1 MNVLS
6 LFDGMSCGQI
16 ALYELG
22 MYPDKY
28 YACEIDKFAIAQT
41 KLNFPDT
48 ICLGDVTKLDVSK
61 LEKIDLLIGGSPCQS
76 FSFAGKMEGMTT
88 EDNEE
93 ITTLERYLELKEK
106 GFKFAGQ
113 SYLFWEYVRIL
124 KEVRKVN
131 PNVLF
136 LLENVRMLS
145 KWEDVIN
152 RTLGVKG
159 VHINS
164 ALVSAQNRRRI
175 YWTNI
180 RTKRNGQFGELHS
193 DIPQPADKGI
203 LLKDIL
209 EAEVDEKY
217 YLSDKAI
224 LGIMNREQ
232 RHTEKGNGFGAQ
244 VPTVKSN
251 TLLARCYKGGKEGLI
266 HVAQRR
272 REWCCLTPKRTEYG
286 KKIRKD
292 YEAGKIKEKRRNVQQ
307 LEPRFDEKT
316 NCLTTVQKDNLVA
329 RCVRVKGFSYT
340 DRGIHPHRG
349 DYRESGVSEYGTILY
364 IDRIRRLTPT
374 ECARLQTVPDWYKW
388 ECSDT
393 QQYRM
398 LGNGWTVA
406 VIYHI
411 FSFIK

>member
-48 ICLGDVTKLDVSK
+48 IMLGDVTKLEVSK

-113 SYLFWEYVRIL
+113 SYLFWEYVRVL
-124 KEVRKVN
+124 EEVRKVN

-164 ALVSAQNRRRI
+164 ALVSAQIRKRI

-180 RTKRNGQFGELHS
+180 A
-193 DIPQPADKGI
+193 DIPQPEDKGVF
-203 LLKDIL
+203 LRDIL
-209 EAEVDEKY
+209 QSGVPEKY
-217 YLSDKAI
+217 YI
-224 LGIMNREQ
+224 
-232 RHTEKGNGFGAQ
+232 NGLTIKQGA
-244 VPTVKSN
+244 SIS
-251 TLLARCYKGGKEGLI
+251 E
-266 HVAQRR
+266 
-272 REWCCLTPKRTEYG
+272 
-286 KKIRKD
+286 
-292 YEAGKIKEKRRNVQQ
+292 IKESLNKVF
-307 LEPRFDEKT
+307 PR
-316 NCLTTVQKDNLVA
+316 
-329 RCVRVKGFSYT
+329 VRGLSITKN
-340 DRGIHPHRG
+340 GIRPHRG
-349 DYRESGVSEYGTILY
+349 DEKKSGLGELKTILFESSEKTGTLLTSASSVPAL
-364 IDRIRRLTPT
+364 IIKRRLRRITPT
-374 ECARLQTVPDWYKW
+374 EAARLQTVPDWYKW

-393 QQYRM
+393 QQYKM

>member
-6 LFDGMSCGQI
+6 LFDGMSCGRI

-22 MYPDKY
+22 MFPDKY

-61 LEKIDLLIGGSPCQS
+61 LEKIGLLIGGSPCQS
-76 FSFAGKMEGMTT
+76 FSFAGKMEGMAT

-93 ITTLERYLELKEK
+93 ITTLDRYLELKEK

-113 SYLFWEYVRIL
+113 SYLFWEYVRVL
-124 KEVRKVN
+124 EEVRKVN

-164 ALVSAQNRRRI
+164 SLVSAQIRKRI

-180 RTKRNGQFGELHS
+180 A
-193 DIPQPADKGI
+193 DIPQPEDKGI
-203 LLKDIL
+203 SLRDIL
-209 EAEVDEKY
+209 QTDVPEKY
-217 YLSDKAI
+217 YLSDKQFACPTRRAAKKGVTAENVESSDI
-224 LGIMNREQ
+224 DISKLEEYLKESFPRVQGLSITKNGIR
-232 RHTEKGNGFGAQ
+232 
-244 VPTVKSN
+244 
-251 TLLARCYKGGKEGLI
+251 
-266 HVAQRR
+266 
-272 REWCCLTPKRTEYG
+272 
-286 KKIRKD
+286 
-292 YEAGKIKEKRRNVQQ
+292 
-307 LEPRFDEKT
+307 
-316 NCLTTVQKDNLVA
+316 
-329 RCVRVKGFSYT
+329 
-340 DRGIHPHRG
+340 PHRG
-349 DYRESGVSEYGTILY
+349 DEKKSGLGELKTILFESSEKTGTLLTSASSVPAL
-364 IDRIRRLTPT
+364 IIKGRLRRITPT
-374 ECARLQTVPDWYKW
+374 EAARLQTVPGWYKW

-393 QQYRM
+393 QQYKM

>member
-16 ALYELG
+16 ALNELG
-22 MYPDKY
+22 MFPDKY

-113 SYLFWEYVRIL
+113 SYLFWEYVRVL
-124 KEVRKVN
+124 EEVRKVN

-164 ALVSAQNRRRI
+164 SLVSAQIRKRI

-180 RTKRNGQFGELHS
+180 A
-193 DIPQPADKGI
+193 DIPQPEDKGMF
-203 LLKDIL
+203 LRDIL
-209 EAEVDEKY
+209 QSEVPEKY
-217 YLSDKAI
+217 YLSDK
-224 LGIMNREQ
+224 M
-232 RHTEKGNGFGAQ
+232 HTWLTRRAAKRGSRIRVVGGED
-244 VPTVKSN
+244 KSN
-251 TLLARCYKGGKEGLI
+251 CMT
-266 HVAQRR
+266 VS
-272 REWCCLTPKRTEYG
+272 CLTKVNLDSCYMEVPEEHYLEDVDISEMEVYLKELFPRVRGLSITKNG
-286 KKIRKD
+286 IR
-292 YEAGKIKEKRRNVQQ
+292 
-307 LEPRFDEKT
+307 
-316 NCLTTVQKDNLVA
+316 
-329 RCVRVKGFSYT
+329 
-340 DRGIHPHRG
+340 PHRG
-349 DYRESGVSEYGTILY
+349 DKKKSGLGELKTILFETAEKTGTLLTSASSVPFL
-364 IDRIRRLTPT
+364 IVKRRLRRITPT
-374 ECARLQTVPDWYKW
+374 EAARLQTVPSWYKW

-393 QQYRM
+393 QQYKM

>member
-61 LEKIDLLIGGSPCQS
+61 LDKIDLVIGGSPCQS
-76 FSFAGKMEGMTT
+76 FSFAGKMEGMSTK
-88 EDNEE
+88 DNEE
-93 ITTLERYLELKEK
+93 ITTLDRYLELKEK

-113 SYLFWEYVRIL
+113 SYLFWEYVRVL
-124 KEVRKVN
+124 EEVRKVN

-152 RTLGVKG
+152 RALGVKG

-164 ALVSAQNRRRI
+164 ALVSAQTRKRI

-180 RTKRNGQFGELHS
+180 AE
-193 DIPQPADKGI
+193 IPQPEDKGI
-203 LLKDIL
+203 FLRDIL
-209 EAEVDEKY
+209 QSEVPEKY
-217 YLSDKAI
+217 YLSDKMI
-224 LGIMNREQ
+224 TFLT
-232 RHTEKGNGFGAQ
+232 RHADKMGSKIRIRGGDD
-244 VPTVKSN
+244 KSN
-251 TLLARCYKGGKEGLI
+251 CVTVSSLTYMNLTSCYIEVPEERYPEDVDISELETYLKGLFPRVRGLSI
-266 HVAQRR
+266 
-272 REWCCLTPKRTEYG
+272 TKNG
-286 KKIRKD
+286 IR
-292 YEAGKIKEKRRNVQQ
+292 
-307 LEPRFDEKT
+307 
-316 NCLTTVQKDNLVA
+316 
-329 RCVRVKGFSYT
+329 
-340 DRGIHPHRG
+340 PHRG
-349 DYRESGVSEYGTILY
+349 DEKKSGLGGLKTMLFESSEKTGTLLTSASSVPALI
-364 IDRIRRLTPT
+364 IKRRLRRITPT
-374 ECARLQTVPDWYKW
+374 EAARLQTIPDWYKW
-388 ECSDT
+388 NCSDT

>member
-22 MYPDKY
+22 LYPDKY

-48 ICLGDVTKLDVSK
+48 IMLGDVTKLDVSK

-113 SYLFWEYVRIL
+113 SYLFWEYVRVL
-124 KEVRKVN
+124 EEVRKVN
-131 PNVLF
+131 PNVMF

-164 ALVSAQNRRRI
+164 ALVSAQIRKRI

-180 RTKRNGQFGELHS
+180 A
-193 DIPQPADKGI
+193 DIPQPEDKGMF
-203 LLKDIL
+203 LRDIL
-209 EAEVDEKY
+209 QSGVPEKY
-217 YLSDKAI
+217 YINGLTIKQGASISD
-224 LGIMNREQ
+224 
-232 RHTEKGNGFGAQ
+232 
-244 VPTVKSN
+244 
-251 TLLARCYKGGKEGLI
+251 
-266 HVAQRR
+266 
-272 REWCCLTPKRTEYG
+272 
-286 KKIRKD
+286 
-292 YEAGKIKEKRRNVQQ
+292 IKESLNKVF
-307 LEPRFDEKT
+307 PR
-316 NCLTTVQKDNLVA
+316 
-329 RCVRVKGFSYT
+329 VRGLSITKN
-340 DRGIHPHRG
+340 GIRPHRG
-349 DYRESGVSEYGTILY
+349 DEKKSGLGELKTILFETSEKTGTLLTSASSVPALL
-364 IDRIRRLTPT
+364 IKRRLRRITPT
-374 ECARLQTVPDWYKW
+374 EAARLQTVPDWYKW

>member
-48 ICLGDVTKLDVSK
+48 IFLGDVTKLDVSK
-61 LEKIDLLIGGSPCQS
+61 LDKIDLLIGGSPCQS
-76 FSFAGKMEGMTT
+76 FSFAGKMEGMST

-93 ITTLERYLELKEK
+93 ITTLDRYLELKEK

-164 ALVSAQNRRRI
+164 ALVSAQVRKRI

-180 RTKRNGQFGELHS
+180 A
-193 DIPQPADKGI
+193 DIPQPEDKGI
-203 LLKDIL
+203 FLRDVLQ
-209 EAEVDEKY
+209 ANVPEKY
-217 YLSDKAI
+217 YLSDKF
-224 LGIMNREQ
+224 
-232 RHTEKGNGFGAQ
+232 HTWLTQCADKRGSKVRIVCGED
-244 VPTVKSN
+244 KSN
-251 TLLARCYKGGKEGLI
+251 CMTVSSLSKLNLDSCYIEGPEERYFEDVDISELEECLKELFPRVRGLS
-266 HVAQRR
+266 V
-272 REWCCLTPKRTEYG
+272 TKNG
-286 KKIRKD
+286 IR
-292 YEAGKIKEKRRNVQQ
+292 
-307 LEPRFDEKT
+307 
-316 NCLTTVQKDNLVA
+316 
-329 RCVRVKGFSYT
+329 
-340 DRGIHPHRG
+340 PHRG
-349 DYRESGVSEYGTILY
+349 DEKKSGLGELKTILFESSEKTGTLLTSASSVPAL
-364 IDRIRRLTPT
+364 IVKRRLRRITPT
-374 ECARLQTVPDWYKW
+374 EAARLQTVPAWYKW

-393 QQYRM
+393 QQYKM

>member
-22 MYPDKY
+22 LYPDKY

-48 ICLGDVTKLDVSK
+48 IMLGDVTKLEVSK
-61 LEKIDLLIGGSPCQS
+61 LEKIGLLIGGSPCQS
-76 FSFAGKMEGMTT
+76 FSFAGKMEGMST

-113 SYLFWEYVRIL
+113 SYLFWEYVRVL
-124 KEVRKVN
+124 EEVRKVN

-145 KWEDVIN
+145 KWEDVIS

-164 ALVSAQNRRRI
+164 ARVSAQIRKRI

-180 RTKRNGQFGELHS
+180 A
-193 DIPQPADKGI
+193 DIPQPEDKGI
-203 LLKDIL
+203 FLRDVLQSG
-209 EAEVDEKY
+209 VPEKY
-217 YLSDKAI
+217 YLSDKMITWLA
-224 LGIMNREQ
+224 
-232 RHTEKGNGFGAQ
+232 RHADKKGSKIRIKGEGD
-244 VPTVKSN
+244 KSN
-251 TLLARCYKGGKEGLI
+251 CMTVSGLTKSNLASCYIEVPGEHYLEDADLSELAAYLKELFPRVRGLSI
-266 HVAQRR
+266 
-272 REWCCLTPKRTEYG
+272 TKNG
-286 KKIRKD
+286 IR
-292 YEAGKIKEKRRNVQQ
+292 
-307 LEPRFDEKT
+307 
-316 NCLTTVQKDNLVA
+316 
-329 RCVRVKGFSYT
+329 
-340 DRGIHPHRG
+340 PHRG
-349 DYRESGVSEYGTILY
+349 DEKKSGLGELKTILFETAEKTGTLLTSASSVPALL
-364 IDRIRRLTPT
+364 IKRRLRRITPT
-374 ECARLQTVPDWYKW
+374 EAARLQTVPSWYKW

-393 QQYRM
+393 QQYKM

>member
-6 LFDGMSCGQI
+6 LFDGMSCGQV

-22 MYPDKY
+22 LYPDKY

-93 ITTLERYLELKEK
+93 ITTLDRYLELKEK

-113 SYLFWEYVRIL
+113 SYLFWEYVRVL
-124 KEVRKVN
+124 EDVRKVN

-152 RTLGVKG
+152 RALGVSG

-164 ALVSAQNRRRI
+164 SLVSAQIRKRI

-180 RTKRNGQFGELHS
+180 A
-193 DIPQPADKGI
+193 DIPQPEDKGI
-203 LLKDIL
+203 FLRDIL
-209 EAEVDEKY
+209 QTDVPEKY
-217 YLSDKAI
+217 YLSDKMI
-224 LGIMNREQ
+224 TGLNRHADKIGSKIII
-232 RHTEKGNGFGAQ
+232 RGGDD
-244 VPTVKSN
+244 KSN
-251 TLLARCYKGGKEGLI
+251 C
-266 HVAQRR
+266 VSVS
-272 REWCCLTPKRTEYG
+272 CLTKTNLASCFIELPKR
-286 KKIRKD
+286 RL
-292 YEAGKIKEKRRNVQQ
+292 RR
-307 LEPRFDEKT
+307 
-316 NCLTTVQKDNLVA
+316 
-329 RCVRVKGFSYT
+329 
-340 DRGIHPHRG
+340 I
-349 DYRESGVSEYGTILY
+349 
-364 IDRIRRLTPT
+364 TPT
-374 ECARLQTVPDWYKW
+374 EAARLQTVPDWYKW
-388 ECSDT
+388 GCSDT

>member
-16 ALYELG
+16 ALSELG
-22 MYPDKY
+22 MFPDKY

-76 FSFAGKMEGMTT
+76 FSFAGKMEGMST

-93 ITTLERYLELKEK
+93 ITTLDRYLELKEK

-124 KEVRKVN
+124 EEVRKVN

-152 RTLGVKG
+152 RALGVKG

-164 ALVSAQNRRRI
+164 SLVSAQVRKRI

-180 RTKRNGQFGELHS
+180 A
-193 DIPQPADKGI
+193 DIPQPEDKGI
-203 LLKDIL
+203 FLRDVLQSG
-209 EAEVDEKY
+209 VPEKY
-217 YLSDKAI
+217 YLSDKLI
-224 LGIMNREQ
+224 TYL
-232 RHTEKGNGFGAQ
+232 NGRAAKMGSKIRIRGGDD
-244 VPTVKSN
+244 KSN
-251 TLLARCYKGGKEGLI
+251 CVTVSGLTNRNLASCFIEG
-266 HVAQRR
+266 
-272 REWCCLTPKRTEYG
+272 PKRRLRRITPA
-286 KKIRKD
+286 
-292 YEAGKIKEKRRNVQQ
+292 EA
-307 LEPRFDEKT
+307 
-316 NCLTTVQKDNLVA
+316 
-329 RCVRVKGFSYT
+329 S
-340 DRGIHPHRG
+340 
-349 DYRESGVSEYGTILY
+349 
-364 IDRIRRLTPT
+364 
-374 ECARLQTVPDWYKW
+374 RLQTVPDWYKW

-398 LGNGWTVA
+398 LGNGWTIA

>member
-16 ALYELG
+16 ALNELG
-22 MYPDKY
+22 MFPDKY

-48 ICLGDVTKLDVSK
+48 VCLGDVTKLDVSK

-93 ITTLERYLELKEK
+93 ITTLDRYLELKEK

-124 KEVRKVN
+124 EEVRKVN

-152 RTLGVKG
+152 RALGVKG

-164 ALVSAQNRRRI
+164 SLVSAQIRKRI

-180 RTKRNGQFGELHS
+180 A
-193 DIPQPADKGI
+193 DIPQPEDKGI
-203 LLKDIL
+203 FLRDVLQSG
-209 EAEVDEKY
+209 VPEKY
-217 YLSDKAI
+217 YLSDKLITYLNGHAAKMGSKI
-224 LGIMNREQ
+224 RIRGGDDKSSCVTVSGLVNRNL
-232 RHTEKGNGFGAQ
+232 TSCFI
-244 VPTVKSN
+244 
-251 TLLARCYKGGKEGLI
+251 EG
-266 HVAQRR
+266 
-272 REWCCLTPKRTEYG
+272 PKRRLRRITPA
-286 KKIRKD
+286 
-292 YEAGKIKEKRRNVQQ
+292 EA
-307 LEPRFDEKT
+307 
-316 NCLTTVQKDNLVA
+316 
-329 RCVRVKGFSYT
+329 S
-340 DRGIHPHRG
+340 
-349 DYRESGVSEYGTILY
+349 
-364 IDRIRRLTPT
+364 
-374 ECARLQTVPDWYKW
+374 RLQTVPD
-388 ECSDT
+388 
-393 QQYRM
+393 
-398 LGNGWTVA
+398 
-406 VIYHI
+406 
-411 FSFIK
+411 

>member
-16 ALYELG
+16 ALNELG
-22 MYPDKY
+22 MFPDKY

-48 ICLGDVTKLDVSK
+48 IMLGDVTKLDVSK

-113 SYLFWEYVRIL
+113 SYLFWEYVRVL
-124 KEVRKVN
+124 EEVRKVN

-164 ALVSAQNRRRI
+164 ALVSAQIRKRI

-180 RTKRNGQFGELHS
+180 A
-193 DIPQPADKGI
+193 DIPQPEDKGVF
-203 LLKDIL
+203 LRDIL
-209 EAEVDEKY
+209 QSGVPEKY
-217 YLSDKAI
+217 YLSDKMI
-224 LGIMNREQ
+224 TGLT
-232 RHTEKGNGFGAQ
+232 RHAAKKGSKIIVRGEGDKSKCM
-244 VPTVKSN
+244 TVSSLSKLNLDS
-251 TLLARCYKGGKEGLI
+251 CYIEAPDPLI
-266 HVAQRR
+266 KRR
-272 REWCCLTPKRTEYG
+272 LRRITPK
-286 KKIRKD
+286 
-292 YEAGKIKEKRRNVQQ
+292 EA
-307 LEPRFDEKT
+307 
-316 NCLTTVQKDNLVA
+316 
-329 RCVRVKGFSYT
+329 
-340 DRGIHPHRG
+340 
-349 DYRESGVSEYGTILY
+349 
-364 IDRIRRLTPT
+364 
-374 ECARLQTVPDWYKW
+374 ARLQTVPDWYKW
-388 ECSDT
+388 GCSDT
-393 QQYRM
+393 QQYKM

>member
-16 ALYELG
+16 ALNELG
-22 MYPDKY
+22 MFPDKY

-48 ICLGDVTKLDVSK
+48 IMLGDVTKLDVSK

-76 FSFAGKMEGMTT
+76 FSFAGKMEGMST

-106 GFKFAGQ
+106 GFRFAGQ
-113 SYLFWEYVRIL
+113 SYLFWEYVRVL
-124 KEVRKVN
+124 EDVRKVN

-145 KWEDVIN
+145 KWKDVIN
-152 RTLGVKG
+152 RTLGVRG

-164 ALVSAQNRRRI
+164 SLVSAQIRKRI

-180 RTKRNGQFGELHS
+180 A
-193 DIPQPADKGI
+193 DIPQPEDKGI
-203 LLKDIL
+203 FLRDIL
-209 EAEVDEKY
+209 QSEVPEKY
-217 YLSDKAI
+217 YLSDKMHTWLTRHAAKMGSKI
-224 LGIMNREQ
+224 LIRGRGED
-232 RHTEKGNGFGAQ
+232 
-244 VPTVKSN
+244 KSN
-251 TLLARCYKGGKEGLI
+251 CI
-266 HVAQRR
+266 SVS
-272 REWCCLTPKRTEYG
+272 CLTKVNLASCYIEGPK
-286 KKIRKD
+286 
-292 YEAGKIKEKRRNVQQ
+292 KRLR
-307 LEPRFDEKT
+307 
-316 NCLTTVQKDNLVA
+316 
-329 RCVRVKGFSYT
+329 
-340 DRGIHPHRG
+340 
-349 DYRESGVSEYGTILY
+349 
-364 IDRIRRLTPT
+364 RITPT
-374 ECARLQTVPDWYKW
+374 EAARLQTVPDWYKW

-393 QQYRM
+393 QQYKM

>member
-6 LFDGMSCGQI
+6 LFDGMSGGQI
-16 ALYELG
+16 ALNELG
-22 MYPDKY
+22 MFPDKY

-48 ICLGDVTKLDVSK
+48 IGLGDVTKLDVSK

-113 SYLFWEYVRIL
+113 SYLFWEYVRVL
-124 KEVRKVN
+124 EEVRKVN

-164 ALVSAQNRRRI
+164 ALVSAQIRKRI

-180 RTKRNGQFGELHS
+180 A
-193 DIPQPADKGI
+193 DIPQPEDKGI
-203 LLKDIL
+203 FLRDVLQS
-209 EAEVDEKY
+209 EVPEKY
-217 YLSDKAI
+217 YLSDKMITFLTGHADKMGSKI
-224 LGIMNREQ
+224 RIRG
-232 RHTEKGNGFGAQ
+232 GDD
-244 VPTVKSN
+244 KSN
-251 TLLARCYKGGKEGLI
+251 CVTVSSLTNMNLTSCYIEVPEERYPEDVDISELETYLKELFPRVRGLSI
-266 HVAQRR
+266 
-272 REWCCLTPKRTEYG
+272 TKNG
-286 KKIRKD
+286 IR
-292 YEAGKIKEKRRNVQQ
+292 
-307 LEPRFDEKT
+307 
-316 NCLTTVQKDNLVA
+316 
-329 RCVRVKGFSYT
+329 
-340 DRGIHPHRG
+340 PHRG
-349 DYRESGVSEYGTILY
+349 DEKKSGLGELKTILFETAEKTGTLLTSASSVPAL
-364 IDRIRRLTPT
+364 IIKRRLRRITPT
-374 ECARLQTVPDWYKW
+374 EAARLQTVPDWYKW

-393 QQYRM
+393 QQYKM

>member
-16 ALYELG
+16 ALNELG
-22 MYPDKY
+22 MFPDKY

-76 FSFAGKMEGMTT
+76 FSFAGKMEGMST

-113 SYLFWEYVRIL
+113 SYLFWEYVRVL
-124 KEVRKVN
+124 EEVRKVN

-159 VHINS
+159 IHINS
-164 ALVSAQNRRRI
+164 ALVSAQIRKRI

-180 RTKRNGQFGELHS
+180 A
-193 DIPQPADKGI
+193 DIPQPEDKGI
-203 LLKDIL
+203 FLRDIL
-209 EAEVDEKY
+209 QSSVPEKY
-217 YLSDKAI
+217 YLSDRATIWLNRHADK
-224 LGIMNREQ
+224 LG
-232 RHTEKGNGFGAQ
+232 HKVVVKGGGD
-244 VPTVKSN
+244 KSN
-251 TLLARCYKGGKEGLI
+251 CITVSGLTKSNLSTCYVEVPEEHYLEDVDISEMEVYLKELFPRVRGLSI
-266 HVAQRR
+266 
-272 REWCCLTPKRTEYG
+272 TKNG
-286 KKIRKD
+286 IR
-292 YEAGKIKEKRRNVQQ
+292 
-307 LEPRFDEKT
+307 
-316 NCLTTVQKDNLVA
+316 
-329 RCVRVKGFSYT
+329 
-340 DRGIHPHRG
+340 PHRG
-349 DYRESGVSEYGTILY
+349 DEKKSGLGELKTILFETAEKTGTLLTSASSVPFL
-364 IDRIRRLTPT
+364 IAKRRLRRITPT
-374 ECARLQTVPDWYKW
+374 EAARLQTVPSWYKW

-393 QQYRM
+393 QQYKM

>member
-1 MNVLS
+1 MNALS

-16 ALYELG
+16 ALSELG
-22 MYPDKY
+22 MFPDKY

-48 ICLGDVTKLDVSK
+48 IMLGDVTKLDVSK

-113 SYLFWEYVRIL
+113 SYLFWEYVRVL
-124 KEVRKVN
+124 EEVRKVN

-164 ALVSAQNRRRI
+164 SLVSAQIRKRI

-180 RTKRNGQFGELHS
+180 A
-193 DIPQPADKGI
+193 DIPQPEDKGVF
-203 LLKDIL
+203 LRDIL
-209 EAEVDEKY
+209 QSEVPEKY
-217 YLSDKAI
+217 YI
-224 LGIMNREQ
+224 
-232 RHTEKGNGFGAQ
+232 NGLTIKQGA
-244 VPTVKSN
+244 SIS
-251 TLLARCYKGGKEGLI
+251 E
-266 HVAQRR
+266 
-272 REWCCLTPKRTEYG
+272 
-286 KKIRKD
+286 
-292 YEAGKIKEKRRNVQQ
+292 IKESLNKVFPRVQG
-307 LEPRFDEKT
+307 LSITK
-316 NCLTTVQKDNLVA
+316 N
-329 RCVRVKGFSYT
+329 
-340 DRGIHPHRG
+340 GIRPHRG
-349 DYRESGVSEYGTILY
+349 DEKKSGLGELKTILFESSEKTGTLLTSASSVPAL
-364 IDRIRRLTPT
+364 IIKRRLRRITPT
-374 ECARLQTVPDWYKW
+374 EAARLQTVPDWYKW

-393 QQYRM
+393 QQYKM

>member
-61 LEKIDLLIGGSPCQS
+61 LDKIDLVIGGSPCQS

-113 SYLFWEYVRIL
+113 SYLFWEYVRVL
-124 KEVRKVN
+124 EEVRKVN

-164 ALVSAQNRRRI
+164 ALVSAQIRKRI

-180 RTKRNGQFGELHS
+180 A
-193 DIPQPADKGI
+193 DIPQPEDKGI
-203 LLKDIL
+203 FLRDIL
-209 EAEVDEKY
+209 QSEVPEKY
-217 YLSDKAI
+217 YLSDKMI
-224 LGIMNREQ
+224 TFLT
-232 RHTEKGNGFGAQ
+232 RHADKMGSKIRIRGGDD
-244 VPTVKSN
+244 KSN
-251 TLLARCYKGGKEGLI
+251 CVTVSSLTHMSLTSCYIEVPEERYPEDVDISELETYLKELFPRVRGLSI
-266 HVAQRR
+266 
-272 REWCCLTPKRTEYG
+272 TKNG
-286 KKIRKD
+286 IR
-292 YEAGKIKEKRRNVQQ
+292 
-307 LEPRFDEKT
+307 
-316 NCLTTVQKDNLVA
+316 
-329 RCVRVKGFSYT
+329 
-340 DRGIHPHRG
+340 PHRG
-349 DYRESGVSEYGTILY
+349 DEKKSGLGELKTILFESSEKTGTLLTSASSVPAL
-364 IDRIRRLTPT
+364 IIKRRLRRITPT
-374 ECARLQTVPDWYKW
+374 EAARLQTVPDWYKW

-393 QQYRM
+393 QQYKM

>member
-1 MNVLS
+1 MENNKGMNVLS

-16 ALYELG
+16 ALYEQG
-22 MYPDKY
+22 VFPGKY

-48 ICLGDVTKLDVSK
+48 VCLWDVTRLDVSK

-93 ITTLERYLELKEK
+93 ITTLDRYLELKEK
-106 GFKFAGQ
+106 GFRFAGQ

-124 KEVRKVN
+124 EEVRKVN

-145 KWEDVIN
+145 KWEDVIS

-164 ALVSAQNRRRI
+164 ALVSAQTRKRI

-180 RTKRNGQFGELHS
+180 AE
-193 DIPQPADKGI
+193 IPQPEGKGI
-203 LLKDIL
+203 FLRDIL
-209 EAEVDEKY
+209 QSEVPEKFY
-217 YLSDKAI
+217 IKGVTVENASTRQLRNLKGPDSKANAF
-224 LGIMNREQ
+224 LA
-232 RHTEKGNGFGAQ
+232 TSWKGSSANGM
-244 VPTVKSN
+244 
-251 TLLARCYKGGKEGLI
+251 TLVEG
-266 HVAQRR
+266 
-272 REWCCLTPKRTEYG
+272 PKR
-286 KKIRKD
+286 RL
-292 YEAGKIKEKRRNVQQ
+292 RR
-307 LEPRFDEKT
+307 
-316 NCLTTVQKDNLVA
+316 
-329 RCVRVKGFSYT
+329 
-340 DRGIHPHRG
+340 I
-349 DYRESGVSEYGTILY
+349 
-364 IDRIRRLTPT
+364 TPT
-374 ECARLQTVPDWYKW
+374 EAARLQTIPDWYKW

-393 QQYRM
+393 QQYKM

>member
-48 ICLGDVTKLDVSK
+48 IRLGDVTKLEVSK

-164 ALVSAQNRRRI
+164 SLVSAQIRKRI

-180 RTKRNGQFGELHS
+180 A
-193 DIPQPADKGI
+193 DIPQLEDKGMF
-203 LLKDIL
+203 LRDIL
-209 EAEVDEKY
+209 QSEVPEKY
-217 YLSDKAI
+217 YLSDKMHTWLTRHAAKRGSKI
-224 LGIMNREQ
+224 LIRGGED
-232 RHTEKGNGFGAQ
+232 
-244 VPTVKSN
+244 KSN
-251 TLLARCYKGGKEGLI
+251 CI
-266 HVAQRR
+266 SVS
-272 REWCCLTPKRTEYG
+272 CLTKANLASCYIEGPKR
-286 KKIRKD
+286 RL
-292 YEAGKIKEKRRNVQQ
+292 RR
-307 LEPRFDEKT
+307 
-316 NCLTTVQKDNLVA
+316 
-329 RCVRVKGFSYT
+329 
-340 DRGIHPHRG
+340 I
-349 DYRESGVSEYGTILY
+349 
-364 IDRIRRLTPT
+364 TPT
-374 ECARLQTVPDWYKW
+374 EASRLQTVPDWYKW

-393 QQYRM
+393 QQYKM

-411 FSFIK
+411 LSFIK

>member
-61 LEKIDLLIGGSPCQS
+61 LGKIDLLIGGSPCQS
-76 FSFAGKMEGMTT
+76 FSFAGKRVGMSTV
-88 EDNEE
+88 DKEE
-93 ITTLERYLELKEK
+93 IYTLDRYLELKEE
-106 GFKFAGQ
+106 GFQFEGE
-113 SYLFWEYVRIL
+113 SYLFWEYMRIL
-124 KEVRKVN
+124 TDIRKYN

-136 LLENVRMLS
+136 LLENVEMGK
-145 KWEDVIN
+145 KWERVLSEAI
-152 RTLGVKG
+152 GVDG

-164 ALVSAQNRRRI
+164 ALVSAQNRKRI

-180 RTKRNGQFGELHS
+180 RTRGNGRFSELQS
-193 DIPQPADKGI
+193 DIPQPADKGT

-209 EAEVDEKY
+209 EDEVDEKY
-217 YLSDKAI
+217 YLSNKAI
-224 LGIMNREQ
+224 SGIMGHKQ
-232 RHTEKGNGFGAQ
+232 RHAEKGNGFGAQ
-244 VPTVKSN
+244 FPTVKSN
-251 TLLARCYKGGKEGLI
+251 TLLARCYKDGKENLI
-266 HVAQRR
+266 TDQKSNAHIASHVGMIV
-272 REWCCLTPKRTEYG
+272 EGENPLNKG
-286 KKIRKD
+286 RK
-292 YEAGKIKEKRRNVQQ
+292 A
-307 LEPRFDEKT
+307 
-316 NCLTTVQKDNLVA
+316 
-329 RCVRVKGFSYT
+329 
-340 DRGIHPHRG
+340 RGIIQLNPSKASGGVQPYQQDRIYDVEGIAPALCSGHGGRG
-349 DYRESGVSEYGTILY
+349 CNVNT
-364 IDRIRRLTPT
+364 DRIRRLTPT
-374 ECARLQTVPDWYKW
+374 ECARLQTIPDWYKW

-393 QQYRM
+393 QQYKM

-411 FSFIK
+411 LSFIRY

>member
-16 ALYELG
+16 ALHELG
-22 MYPDKY
+22 MFPCKY

-48 ICLGDVTKLDVSK
+48 VCLGDVTKLDVSK

-76 FSFAGKMEGMTT
+76 FSFAGKMEGTTT

-93 ITTLERYLELKEK
+93 ITTLDRYLELKEK

-113 SYLFWEYVRIL
+113 SYLFWEYVRVL
-124 KEVRKVN
+124 EDVRKVN
-131 PNVLF
+131 PNVMF

-164 ALVSAQNRRRI
+164 SLVSAQVRKRI

-180 RTKRNGQFGELHS
+180 A
-193 DIPQPADKGI
+193 DIPQPEDKGI
-203 LLKDIL
+203 FLRDVLQTD
-209 EAEVDEKY
+209 VPEKY
-217 YLSDKAI
+217 YLSDKMITCLA
-224 LGIMNREQ
+224 
-232 RHTEKGNGFGAQ
+232 RHADKKGSKIIIKGEGD
-244 VPTVKSN
+244 KSN
-251 TLLARCYKGGKEGLI
+251 CMTVSGLSKLDLSSCYIGDRI
-266 HVAQRR
+266 CVAMRGRNPDNPSDRRPGSPTKQR
-272 REWCCLTPKRTEYG
+272 
-286 KKIRKD
+286 
-292 YEAGKIKEKRRNVQQ
+292 
-307 LEPRFDEKT
+307 LEPNTSGKT
-316 NCLTTVQKDNLVA
+316 NCLTTVQKDNLILQ
-329 RCVRVKGFSYT
+329 RS
-340 DRGIHPHRG
+340 RGNNPG
-349 DYRESGVSEYGTILY
+349 GL
-364 IDRIRRLTPT
+364 RRLTPT
-374 ECARLQTVPDWYKW
+374 EAARLQTVPSWYKW

>member
-16 ALYELG
+16 ALNELG
-22 MYPDKY
+22 MFPDKY

-93 ITTLERYLELKEK
+93 ITTLDRYLELKEE

-113 SYLFWEYVRIL
+113 SYLFWEYVRVL
-124 KEVRKVN
+124 EDVRKVN

-164 ALVSAQNRRRI
+164 SLVSAQIRKRI

-180 RTKRNGQFGELHS
+180 A
-193 DIPQPADKGI
+193 DILQPEDKGI
-203 LLKDIL
+203 FLRDVLQS
-209 EAEVDEKY
+209 EVPEKY
-217 YLSDKAI
+217 YLSDKATI
-224 LGIMNREQ
+224 WLNRHADKLG
-232 RHTEKGNGFGAQ
+232 HKVVVKGGDD
-244 VPTVKSN
+244 KSN
-251 TLLARCYKGGKEGLI
+251 CIMVSGLTKSNLATCYVEDLKEG
-266 HVAQRR
+266 
-272 REWCCLTPKRTEYG
+272 
-286 KKIRKD
+286 
-292 YEAGKIKEKRRNVQQ
+292 
-307 LEPRFDEKT
+307 
-316 NCLTTVQKDNLVA
+316 
-329 RCVRVKGFSYT
+329 
-340 DRGIHPHRG
+340 
-349 DYRESGVSEYGTILY
+349 
-364 IDRIRRLTPT
+364 
-374 ECARLQTVPDWYKW
+374 
-388 ECSDT
+388 
-393 QQYRM
+393 
-398 LGNGWTVA
+398 
-406 VIYHI
+406 
-411 FSFIK
+411 

>member
-16 ALYELG
+16 ALNELG
-22 MYPDKY
+22 MFPDKY
-28 YACEIDKFAIAQT
+28 YACEIDKFAVAQT

-113 SYLFWEYVRIL
+113 SYLFWEYVRVL
-124 KEVRKVN
+124 EEVRKVN
-131 PNVLF
+131 PNVMF

-164 ALVSAQNRRRI
+164 ALVSAQIRKRI

-180 RTKRNGQFGELHS
+180 A
-193 DIPQPADKGI
+193 DIPQPEDKGMF
-203 LLKDIL
+203 LRDIL
-209 EAEVDEKY
+209 QSGVPEKY
-217 YLSDKAI
+217 YI
-224 LGIMNREQ
+224 
-232 RHTEKGNGFGAQ
+232 NGLTIKQGA
-244 VPTVKSN
+244 SIS
-251 TLLARCYKGGKEGLI
+251 E
-266 HVAQRR
+266 
-272 REWCCLTPKRTEYG
+272 
-286 KKIRKD
+286 
-292 YEAGKIKEKRRNVQQ
+292 IKESLNKVF
-307 LEPRFDEKT
+307 PR
-316 NCLTTVQKDNLVA
+316 
-329 RCVRVKGFSYT
+329 VRGLSITKN
-340 DRGIHPHRG
+340 GIRPHRG
-349 DYRESGVSEYGTILY
+349 DEKKSGLGELKTILFETSEKTGTLLTSASSVPALLTK
-364 IDRIRRLTPT
+364 RRLRRITPT
-374 ECARLQTVPDWYKW
+374 EAARLQTVPDWYKW

>member
-16 ALYELG
+16 ALNELG
-22 MYPDKY
+22 MFPDKY

-41 KLNFPDT
+41 QLNFPDT
-48 ICLGDVTKLDVSK
+48 IFLGDVTKLDVSK
-61 LEKIDLLIGGSPCQS
+61 LDKIDLLIGGSPCQS
-76 FSFAGKMEGMTT
+76 FSFAGKMEGMST

-124 KEVRKVN
+124 EEVRKVN

-152 RTLGVKG
+152 RALCVKG

-164 ALVSAQNRRRI
+164 SLVSAQIRKRI

-180 RTKRNGQFGELHS
+180 A
-193 DIPQPADKGI
+193 DIPQPEDKGMF
-203 LLKDIL
+203 LRDIL
-209 EAEVDEKY
+209 QSEVPEKY
-217 YLSDKAI
+217 YLSDKLI
-224 LGIMNREQ
+224 TYL
-232 RHTEKGNGFGAQ
+232 NGHAAKMGSKIRIRGGDD
-244 VPTVKSN
+244 KSN
-251 TLLARCYKGGKEGLI
+251 CVTVSGLANRNLASCFIEG
-266 HVAQRR
+266 
-272 REWCCLTPKRTEYG
+272 PKR
-286 KKIRKD
+286 RL
-292 YEAGKIKEKRRNVQQ
+292 RR
-307 LEPRFDEKT
+307 
-316 NCLTTVQKDNLVA
+316 
-329 RCVRVKGFSYT
+329 
-340 DRGIHPHRG
+340 I
-349 DYRESGVSEYGTILY
+349 
-364 IDRIRRLTPT
+364 TPT
-374 ECARLQTVPDWYKW
+374 EAARLQTIPDWYKW
-388 ECSDT
+388 NCSDT

>member
-22 MYPDKY
+22 LYPDKY

-48 ICLGDVTKLDVSK
+48 IMLGDVTKLDVSK

-93 ITTLERYLELKEK
+93 ITTLDRYLELKEE

-113 SYLFWEYVRIL
+113 SYLFWEYVRVL
-124 KEVRKVN
+124 EEVRKAN

-164 ALVSAQNRRRI
+164 SLVSAQVRKRI

-180 RTKRNGQFGELHS
+180 A
-193 DIPQPADKGI
+193 DIPQPEDKRI
-203 LLKDIL
+203 FLRDIL
-209 EAEVDEKY
+209 QSGVPEKY
-217 YLSDKAI
+217 YLSDKMITWLTGHAAKIGSKI
-224 LGIMNREQ
+224 LIRGGEDKSNCISVSCPTKVNLASCGIEVP
-232 RHTEKGNGFGAQ
+232 EKRFMKGVTAEN
-244 VPTVKSN
+244 VKSSDVEI
-251 TLLARCYKGGKEGLI
+251 C
-266 HVAQRR
+266 VAMRGRNPDNPSDRRPGSPTKQR
-272 REWCCLTPKRTEYG
+272 
-286 KKIRKD
+286 
-292 YEAGKIKEKRRNVQQ
+292 
-307 LEPRFDEKT
+307 LEPNTSGKT
-316 NCLTTVQKDNLVA
+316 NCLTTVQKDNLVLQ
-329 RCVRVKGFSYT
+329 SS
-340 DRGIHPHRG
+340 RGNNQG
-349 DYRESGVSEYGTILY
+349 SL
-364 IDRIRRLTPT
+364 RRLTPT

-393 QQYRM
+393 QQYKM

>member
-124 KEVRKVN
+124 EEVRKVN

-152 RTLGVKG
+152 RALGVKG

-164 ALVSAQNRRRI
+164 SLVSAQVRKRI

-180 RTKRNGQFGELHS
+180 A
-193 DIPQPADKGI
+193 DIPQPEDKGMF
-203 LLKDIL
+203 LRDVLQSG
-209 EAEVDEKY
+209 VPEKY
-217 YLSDKAI
+217 YLSDKLI
-224 LGIMNREQ
+224 TYL
-232 RHTEKGNGFGAQ
+232 NGHAAKMGSKIRIRGGDD
-244 VPTVKSN
+244 KSN
-251 TLLARCYKGGKEGLI
+251 CVTVSGLANRNLTSCFIEG
-266 HVAQRR
+266 
-272 REWCCLTPKRTEYG
+272 PKR
-286 KKIRKD
+286 RL
-292 YEAGKIKEKRRNVQQ
+292 RR
-307 LEPRFDEKT
+307 
-316 NCLTTVQKDNLVA
+316 
-329 RCVRVKGFSYT
+329 
-340 DRGIHPHRG
+340 I
-349 DYRESGVSEYGTILY
+349 
-364 IDRIRRLTPT
+364 TPT
-374 ECARLQTVPDWYKW
+374 EAARLQTIPDWYKW

-411 FSFIK
+411 LSFIK

>member
-16 ALYELG
+16 ALNELG
-22 MYPDKY
+22 MFPDKY

-48 ICLGDVTKLDVSK
+48 VCLGDVTKLDVSK

-93 ITTLERYLELKEK
+93 ITTLDRYLELKEK

-152 RTLGVKG
+152 RALGVKG

-164 ALVSAQNRRRI
+164 SLVSAQVRKRI

-180 RTKRNGQFGELHS
+180 A
-193 DIPQPADKGI
+193 DIPQPEDKGI
-203 LLKDIL
+203 FLRDIL
-209 EAEVDEKY
+209 QSEVPEKY
-217 YLSDKAI
+217 YLSDKMITFLTMHADKMGSKI
-224 LGIMNREQ
+224 RIRG
-232 RHTEKGNGFGAQ
+232 GDD
-244 VPTVKSN
+244 KSN
-251 TLLARCYKGGKEGLI
+251 CVTVSSLTYMNLTSCYIE
-266 HVAQRR
+266 V
-272 REWCCLTPKRTEYG
+272 PKR
-286 KKIRKD
+286 RL
-292 YEAGKIKEKRRNVQQ
+292 RR
-307 LEPRFDEKT
+307 
-316 NCLTTVQKDNLVA
+316 
-329 RCVRVKGFSYT
+329 
-340 DRGIHPHRG
+340 I
-349 DYRESGVSEYGTILY
+349 
-364 IDRIRRLTPT
+364 TPT
-374 ECARLQTVPDWYKW
+374 EAARLQTIPNWYKW

>member
-16 ALYELG
+16 ALNELG
-22 MYPDKY
+22 MFPDKY

-48 ICLGDVTKLDVSK
+48 ICLGDVTKLDVSKLDVSK

-93 ITTLERYLELKEK
+93 ITTLDRYLELKEE

-113 SYLFWEYVRIL
+113 SYLFWEYVRVL
-124 KEVRKVN
+124 EDVRKVN
-131 PNVLF
+131 PDVLF

-164 ALVSAQNRRRI
+164 SLVSAQTRKRI

-180 RTKRNGQFGELHS
+180 A
-193 DIPQPADKGI
+193 DVPQPKDKGVF
-203 LLKDIL
+203 LRDVLQS
-209 EAEVDEKY
+209 EVPEKY
-217 YLSDKAI
+217 YLSDKMHTW
-224 LGIMNREQ
+224 LT
-232 RHTEKGNGFGAQ
+232 RHAAKMGSKIRIRGGDD
-244 VPTVKSN
+244 KSN
-251 TLLARCYKGGKEGLI
+251 CI
-266 HVAQRR
+266 SVS
-272 REWCCLTPKRTEYG
+272 CLTKVNLASCYIEGPKR
-286 KKIRKD
+286 RL
-292 YEAGKIKEKRRNVQQ
+292 RR
-307 LEPRFDEKT
+307 
-316 NCLTTVQKDNLVA
+316 
-329 RCVRVKGFSYT
+329 
-340 DRGIHPHRG
+340 I
-349 DYRESGVSEYGTILY
+349 
-364 IDRIRRLTPT
+364 TPT
-374 ECARLQTVPDWYKW
+374 EASRLQTVPSWYKW
-388 ECSDT
+388 NCSDT

>member
-16 ALYELG
+16 ALNELG
-22 MYPDKY
+22 TFPDKY

-41 KLNFPDT
+41 KLNFPGT
-48 ICLGDVTKLDVSK
+48 IMLGDVTKLDVSK

-93 ITTLERYLELKEK
+93 ITTLEGYLELKEK

-164 ALVSAQNRRRI
+164 ALVSAQIRKRI

-180 RTKRNGQFGELHS
+180 A
-193 DIPQPADKGI
+193 DIPQPEDKGVF
-203 LLKDIL
+203 LRDIL
-209 EAEVDEKY
+209 QTGVPEKY
-217 YLSDKAI
+217 YLSDKTI
-224 LGIMNREQ
+224 
-232 RHTEKGNGFGAQ
+232 T
-244 VPTVKSN
+244 
-251 TLLARCYKGGKEGLI
+251 
-266 HVAQRR
+266 
-272 REWCCLTPKRTEYG
+272 CLTGHSENVEGIDISELEECLKELFPRVQGLSITKNG
-286 KKIRKD
+286 IR
-292 YEAGKIKEKRRNVQQ
+292 
-307 LEPRFDEKT
+307 
-316 NCLTTVQKDNLVA
+316 
-329 RCVRVKGFSYT
+329 
-340 DRGIHPHRG
+340 PHRG
-349 DYRESGVSEYGTILY
+349 DEKKSGLGELKTILFETSEKTGTLLTSASSVPALL
-364 IDRIRRLTPT
+364 IKRRLRRITPT
-374 ECARLQTVPDWYKW
+374 EAARLQTVPDWYKW

-393 QQYRM
+393 QQYKM

>member
-16 ALYELG
+16 ALNELG
-22 MYPDKY
+22 MFPDKY

-93 ITTLERYLELKEK
+93 ITTLDRYLELKEK

-164 ALVSAQNRRRI
+164 SLVSAQIRKRI

-180 RTKRNGQFGELHS
+180 A
-193 DIPQPADKGI
+193 DIPQPEDKGI
-203 LLKDIL
+203 FLRDVLQS
-209 EAEVDEKY
+209 EVPEKY
-217 YLSDKAI
+217 YISDKMHTWLTRHAAKMGSKI
-224 LGIMNREQ
+224 LIRGRGED
-232 RHTEKGNGFGAQ
+232 
-244 VPTVKSN
+244 KSN
-251 TLLARCYKGGKEGLI
+251 CI
-266 HVAQRR
+266 SVS
-272 REWCCLTPKRTEYG
+272 CLT
-286 KKIRKD
+286 
-292 YEAGKIKEKRRNVQQ
+292 
-307 LEPRFDEKT
+307 KT
-316 NCLTTVQKDNLVA
+316 NLASCYIEGP
-329 RCVRVKGFSYT
+329 KG
-340 DRGIHPHRG
+340 RLR
-349 DYRESGVSEYGTILY
+349 
-364 IDRIRRLTPT
+364 RITPT
-374 ECARLQTVPDWYKW
+374 EASRLQTVPDWYKW
-388 ECSDT
+388 GCSDT
-393 QQYRM
+393 QQYKM

>member
-22 MYPDKY
+22 LYPDKY

-48 ICLGDVTKLDVSK
+48 ICLGDVTKLDASK

-113 SYLFWEYVRIL
+113 SYLFWEYVRVL
-124 KEVRKVN
+124 EEVRKVN

-164 ALVSAQNRRRI
+164 SLVSAQIRKRI

-180 RTKRNGQFGELHS
+180 A
-193 DIPQPADKGI
+193 DIPQPEDKGI
-203 LLKDIL
+203 FLRDVLQS
-209 EAEVDEKY
+209 EVPEKY
-217 YLSDKAI
+217 YLSDKMHTWLTRHAAKMGSKI
-224 LGIMNREQ
+224 LIRGGED
-232 RHTEKGNGFGAQ
+232 
-244 VPTVKSN
+244 KSN
-251 TLLARCYKGGKEGLI
+251 CI
-266 HVAQRR
+266 SVS
-272 REWCCLTPKRTEYG
+272 CLTKVNLASCYIEGPKR
-286 KKIRKD
+286 RL
-292 YEAGKIKEKRRNVQQ
+292 RR
-307 LEPRFDEKT
+307 
-316 NCLTTVQKDNLVA
+316 
-329 RCVRVKGFSYT
+329 
-340 DRGIHPHRG
+340 I
-349 DYRESGVSEYGTILY
+349 
-364 IDRIRRLTPT
+364 TPT
-374 ECARLQTVPDWYKW
+374 EASRLQTVSDWYKW

-393 QQYRM
+393 QQYKM

-406 VIYHI
+406 VIHHI